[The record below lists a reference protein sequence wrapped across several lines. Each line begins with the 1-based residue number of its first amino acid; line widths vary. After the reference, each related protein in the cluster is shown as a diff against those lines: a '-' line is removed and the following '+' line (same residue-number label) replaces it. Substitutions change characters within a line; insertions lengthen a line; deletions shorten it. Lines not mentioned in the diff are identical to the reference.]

1 MTCCQAQNFA
11 ESGEIS
17 FYEGKDTTVPVY
29 EYILYIKINQTI
41 MLRRTGCTDQPK
53 YPKPGI
59 SLLVT
64 SWSFASHIH
73 CKCLPVYETIS
84 WDEAWP
90 IPIQLHCSLWHKT
103 HDPWA
108 IWPKVGID
116 QCSSFQHWLWE
127 QKHGNFFLNILRD
140 SDSTLH
146 FEFDYHSI
154 SETPCF
160 ILYFCEVWTSQTV
173 CTQITYCTIYS
184 MMLSFHRIH
193 LPSSITVKS
202 SLFG

>member
-1 MTCCQAQNFA
+1 MRWQRQCDMLPSTKFRRVRRDIFLGREGHHCSCLRVH
-11 ESGEIS
+11 IS
-17 FYEGKDTTVPVY
+17 NSTKPYCYD
-29 EYILYIKINQTI
+29 
-41 MLRRTGCTDQPK
+41 
-53 YPKPGI
+53 KPGI

-64 SWSFASHIH
+64 SWSLASHIH

-90 IPIQLHCSLWHKT
+90 IPIQLYCSLWHKT
-103 HDPWA
+103 RDPWE

-160 ILYFCEVWTSQTV
+160 VLYFYEVWTSQTV
-173 CTQITYCTIYS
+173 CTQITYCTLYS

-193 LPSSITVKS
+193 LPSSIMVKS